1 MAQKPFFAR
10 ISDFRKQITESLFLE
25 GEIRYHKCYLQD
37 SAWVLSN
44 GFLWHL
50 YVVFTQCMIERSL
63 EDQKRDDMSA
73 ETCWPF
79 LKLENLTS
87 RISIWAPRISLFTH
101 ISKLEASQIHSPQ
114 ILKF

>member
-1 MAQKPFFAR
+1 MLL
-10 ISDFRKQITESLFLE
+10 T
-25 GEIRYHKCYLQD
+25 QD

-44 GFLWHL
+44 GFLWQL

-63 EDQKRDDMSA
+63 EDQKRDEMSA
-73 ETCWPF
+73 ENVLAFSQVGKFDIP
-79 LKLENLTS
+79 